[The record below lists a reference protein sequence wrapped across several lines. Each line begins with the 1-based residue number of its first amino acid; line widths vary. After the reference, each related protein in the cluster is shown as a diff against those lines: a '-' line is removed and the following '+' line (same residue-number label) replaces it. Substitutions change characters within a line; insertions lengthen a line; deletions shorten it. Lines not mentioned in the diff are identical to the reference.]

1 MRPVLPLAAL
11 ALGCAGAPP
20 PRPLPASAP
29 AATLDGRSL
38 HPEGLHELVRA
49 RYWDAVQAQRDT
61 PAPTGEGL
69 TRNALAAWLRGRV
82 EALRSLHPLIAQLNQ
97 RSPDDALFASVL
109 YGRLVDT
116 LSAEVA
122 ALPRVAG
129 VSADLEDIWRRALTG
144 AVAPLTR
151 SALDAWRRCATVAPR
166 ASLELRAW
174 EPVCTAQAE
183 VLAARLEA
191 SPAPAAPPRRPA
203 ALAMPTECDGPELR
217 ASHVDP
223 EAPPPDLGR
232 PPALALRVV
241 SARLSPADAAR
252 LREAVWQT
260 LQPRVRMAR
269 VPPSEVAAAEALQRA
284 RRWRSDGPVCGQA
297 PPLPALL
304 AARHPNLVLGT
315 VEAWC
320 GTVHAE
326 DGSAR
331 ERCSLSVSYRRA
343 GSDSEEGLP
352 QYRSVDVSPD
362 GDAVAPWL
370 AAARSLG
377 DDRPSSAMSNLL
389 GGLGAGPPVLFRA
402 VGYAAYDPWLRVGP
416 TLYDDRDEGART
428 ALTAC
433 VTRPGTVGSYAVAW
447 TISAAGVAESV
458 TVRPETAPADG
469 SGEAVAACVRDVI
482 ARTGWPCPRGG
493 APVPVSARVC
503 LGRQPA
509 EAPAVATP

>member
-223 EAPPPDLGR
+223 EAPPPDLR
-232 PPALALRVV
+232 
-241 SARLSPADAAR
+241 SPACVGPACGEHPTVARRRCAAPRGRVADAPAAGAHGPGA
-252 LREAVWQT
+252 AVGGGRRRR
-260 LQPRVRMAR
+260 PFSA
-269 VPPSEVAAAEALQRA
+269 P

-304 AARHPNLVLGT
+304 AARHPQPRAGHGGGVVRHRARGGWQRAGALFVVG
-315 VEAWC
+315 V
-320 GTVHAE
+320 V
-326 DGSAR
+326 SAR
-331 ERCSLSVSYRRA
+331 GERQRGGPAPVPQRRREPRWRRGRALVGRGPKPWRRSTVVGHEQPA
-343 GSDSEEGLP
+343 G
-352 QYRSVDVSPD
+352 R
-362 GDAVAPWL
+362 
-370 AAARSLG
+370 
-377 DDRPSSAMSNLL
+377 
-389 GGLGAGPPVLFRA
+389 
-402 VGYAAYDPWLRVGP
+402 
-416 TLYDDRDEGART
+416 
-428 ALTAC
+428 
-433 VTRPGTVGSYAVAW
+433 
-447 TISAAGVAESV
+447 
-458 TVRPETAPADG
+458 
-469 SGEAVAACVRDVI
+469 
-482 ARTGWPCPRGG
+482 PRGG
-493 APVPVSARVC
+493 ATRAVSGGGLRGVRPPGCASGPRSTTTAT
-503 LGRQPA
+503 R
-509 EAPAVATP
+509 APARR